1 MFRPVSANSVKRKK
15 KNKAKTKQNNNA
27 NKHKKKKFLS
37 GESKLITKLIA
48 DRKKNKGHTDR
59 SNFIHTEHTFIKFQM

>member
-48 DRKKNKGHTDR
+48 DRERRIKDTQIDQTL
-59 SNFIHTEHTFIKFQM
+59 FILNTHS